1 MLLLIF
7 EIRCSG
13 VMNQLKALLL
23 TSQICCAVDFVIS
36 AEWRSRKLPGIAA
49 FCALS
54 AGLDLIF

>member
-1 MLLLIF
+1 
-7 EIRCSG
+7 
-13 VMNQLKALLL
+13 MNQLKALLL